1 MKQREVKKPSFP
13 DFGFFGVPPAFRPPK
28 PRFAGFA
35 AIYLFF
41 MIFIFCFYHYN
52 LILRTAQSLQSFLS
66 GTRCLQVIIYIC
78 IRSSQSFY
86 FSVYDD
92 LVVSNQI
99 VGCIPVDIFV
109 GYRFK
114 SIQTFR
120 SA

>member
-1 MKQREVKKPSFP
+1 MFSYNARYVKQREVKKPSVP
-13 DFGFFGVPPAFRPPK
+13 DFGSFGVPPAFRPPK

-41 MIFIFCFYHYN
+41 MIFIFCFYHH

-86 FSVYDD
+86 FSVYDH

-109 GYRFK
+109 GIF
-114 SIQTFR
+114 
-120 SA
+120 